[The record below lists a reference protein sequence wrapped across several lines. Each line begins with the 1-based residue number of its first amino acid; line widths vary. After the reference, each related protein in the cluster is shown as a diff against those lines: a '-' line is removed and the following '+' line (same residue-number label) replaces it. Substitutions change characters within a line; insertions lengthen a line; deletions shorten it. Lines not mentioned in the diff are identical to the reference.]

1 MTQVA
6 RQILRTRLLWAAVIL
21 AGLGVGGLHAVAQE
35 ASEATVPEGGS
46 LVRWPQFQP
55 VRLPSEAPA
64 GPVDFLLTPSVF
76 DKAAHSLQ
84 DLRLSAG
91 AGDIPYALR
100 VREPRESREKVAAK
114 IYNRTQGP
122 DQSTEAWL
130 DLNQEGL
137 EHNEIEIDMQG
148 DNFRRRVVLEGST
161 DADHWRQLKEGP
173 LFRLESS
180 HGPEADLN
188 LSYPVSRFRYLRVR
202 VYEDPTVDQEPVK
215 ITAVSVYRTVQVPGE
230 KLTLDAAVGPREAVR
245 GHGAPASAW
254 ILDLGGANVPCSELE
269 VDFGD
274 ASFARDYYL
283 EAAGPVDSEQRFSR
297 IPTSQTEVWRRVAG
311 ETGPLLAKFSE
322 IRAARLRLVVVDH
335 ENPPLELRGA
345 KFRAAARE
353 VIFVPPAEHPEAVR
367 LYYGNPEAP
376 APNYDYARN
385 LPAQLSPPPLRATL
399 GPPEPNPTYVPKP
412 LPLTE
417 RWPWLI
423 YLVLGGVS
431 LVLAGVIVQVA
442 RQAIALHDADATE
455 Q

>member
-1 MTQVA
+1 MIQVA
-6 RQILRTRLLWAAVIL
+6 RRILLGRLWWAAMVL
-21 AGLGVGGLHAVAQE
+21 TGLCMGGLPLLAQE
-35 ASEATVPEGGS
+35 TPEAMPAESGL

-55 VRLPSEAPA
+55 VQLPREVPA

-76 DKAAHSLQ
+76 DKAAYELQ

-114 IYNRTQGP
+114 IYNRTHGP

-137 EHNEIEIDMQG
+137 EHNEIQIDMQG

-161 DADHWRQLKEGP
+161 DAEHWRQLKEGP

-180 HGPEADLN
+180 HGMEADLN

-202 VYEDPTVDQEPVK
+202 VYEDPTLDHEPVK
-215 ITAVSVYRTVQVPGE
+215 ITAVSVYRTVHVPGE
-230 KLTLDAAVGPREAVR
+230 DLTLDAVVGPREAVR
-245 GHGAPASAW
+245 GDGAPASAW

-283 EAAGPVDSEQRFSR
+283 ESAGPVGSEERFSR
-297 IPTSQTEVWRRVAG
+297 IHNSEWRRVAG
-311 ETGPLLAKFSE
+311 ETKPLVAKFSE
-322 IRAARLRLVVVDH
+322 VRAARLRLVVIDH
-335 ENPPLELRGA
+335 ENPPLELRGV

-353 VIFVPPAEHPEAVR
+353 VIFVPPAKHPEAVR
-367 LYYGNPEAP
+367 LYYGNLEAP
-376 APNYDYARN
+376 TPNYDYARN
-385 LPAQLSPPPLRATL
+385 LPEQLSPPPARATL
-399 GPPEPNPTYVPKP
+399 GPPEANPNYVPKP

-442 RQAIALHDADATE
+442 RQAIALHDAE
-455 Q
+455 M